1 MMMRTLITYTFAI
14 SALLAILCSCS
25 APPKGQLVLARDGVV
40 SIDTRALARGQA
52 RFYHYNKD
60 GKDIVFF
67 VARPDTG
74 EVKVAFDACVTCYPN
89 KKGYRL
95 EAGSVVCIH
104 CGTAFKIDELDVGK
118 GNCIPIKIRH
128 TTRGDTVLIDQK
140 DIEAGACWF

>member
-1 MMMRTLITYTFAI
+1 MMRTSITYAFAI
-14 SALLAILCSCS
+14 SAVLAILYSCS
-25 APPKGQLVLARDGVV
+25 VPPKGELVTASDGIV
-40 SIDTRALARGQA
+40 SIDTRSLARGVA

-67 VARPDTG
+67 IARPESGDL
-74 EVKVAFDACVTCYPN
+74 KVAFDACVACNPY

-95 EAGSVVCIH
+95 EAGTVVCIH

-128 TTRGDTVLIDQK
+128 SINGGTIRIDQK
-140 DIEAGACWF
+140 DLEEGACWF